1 MKVYAHVSRKHN
13 DIVCVATKQYRCTA
27 PFGILD
33 PQPTSPQELHYIR
46 MTGQFTLVDK
56 VEKNPDPTADYV
68 ENIEVDDTLQVEV
81 FSLDA
86 PEPADADVDAP
97 LDLPDVKVPDVF
109 TEEPDA
115 PLDASEAV
123 QEAAPSPEATEKY
136 ASASDQELRDM
147 CALFDIKVRKNATR
161 ATLIKL
167 LTEVDRG

>member
-1 MKVYAHVSRKHN
+1 MKVYAHISRKHN

-68 ENIEVDDTLQVEV
+68 ENVEIDETLQVEV
-81 FSLDA
+81 FTMDA
-86 PEPADADVDAP
+86 PDIAEGSTEAPASDSTEAA
-97 LDLPDVKVPDVF
+97 L
-109 TEEPDA
+109 EEPDA
-115 PLDASEAV
+115 SADAVDPTAEV
-123 QEAAPSPEATEKY
+123 APSPEATERY
-136 ASASDQELRDM
+136 AGASDQELRDM